1 MTKAPQNGIPKVL
14 PARQMLMEKEL
25 TVKMILFLLR
35 GMITLP
41 KKQATPRIR
50 VSASR
55 LLITTEANPH
65 TVTSCSLFLMKL
77 RRVTSLTTQSAF
89 MPVAL
94 CGMVISFT
102 LSIQIMVY
110 VSENKSIRF
119 NSVKWIRIT
128 KLLLQRL
135 EELNYF

>member
-1 MTKAPQNGIPKVL
+1 MTKVPQNGIPKVL
-14 PARQMLMEKEL
+14 PVRQMLMEKEL
-25 TVKMILFLLR
+25 TVKMISFLLH

-55 LLITTEANPH
+55 LLITTEANLH
-65 TVTSCSLFLMKL
+65 TVMSCSLFLMKL
-77 RRVTSLTTQSAF
+77 RRVTYLTIQSAF

-102 LSIQIMVY
+102 LLIQIMVY
-110 VSENKSIRF
+110 VSEIKFISF
-119 NSVKWIRIT
+119 NNVK
-128 KLLLQRL
+128 
-135 EELNYF
+135 